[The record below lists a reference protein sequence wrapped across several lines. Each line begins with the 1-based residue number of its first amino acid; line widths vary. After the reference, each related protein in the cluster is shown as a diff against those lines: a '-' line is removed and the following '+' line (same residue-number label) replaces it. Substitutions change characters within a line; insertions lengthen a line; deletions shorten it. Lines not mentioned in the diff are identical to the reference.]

1 MKNSFSSSTPSLEEE
16 EAGVPISSRVLLLV
30 TFRIHS
36 LRLWYPDKTCLISVF
51 LFFSEWGNFERF
63 FSFFSKKTRRRK
75 DTRKREK
82 TRRGKGWI
90 VILTLYYV
98 NVCSL
103 SIKTTLSLQNLLC
116 IQIIR
121 KKSSSSSD
129 SDSLSLSVC
138 YRLVYFISR
147 RRRGCGYD
155 VSTISL
161 LLWYY

>member
-1 MKNSFSSSTPSLEEE
+1 LE
-16 EAGVPISSRVLLLV
+16 LV
-30 TFRIHS
+30 
-36 LRLWYPDKTCLISVF
+36 
-51 LFFSEWGNFERF
+51 
-63 FSFFSKKTRRRK
+63 
-75 DTRKREK
+75 
-82 TRRGKGWI
+82 I
-90 VILTLYYV
+90 VTLYYV

-116 IQIIR
+116 IQIMR

-129 SDSLSLSVC
+129 SDFLSLSVC

-161 LLWYY
+161 FYYNIIKQT

>member
-1 MKNSFSSSTPSLEEE
+1 MSDLGLSFFFPS
-16 EAGVPISSRVLLLV
+16 
-30 TFRIHS
+30 
-36 LRLWYPDKTCLISVF
+36 
-51 LFFSEWGNFERF
+51 GNFERF
-63 FSFFSKKTRRRK
+63 FFHFFRKKKQEGEK
-75 DTRKREK
+75 DTQEKKKKKKKKKKRLELV
-82 TRRGKGWI
+82 I
-90 VILTLYYV
+90 VTLYYV

-116 IQIIR
+116 IQIMR

-129 SDSLSLSVC
+129 SDFLSLSVC

-161 LLWYY
+161 FYYNIIKQT

>member
-1 MKNSFSSSTPSLEEE
+1 MSDLGLSFFFPSGIL
-16 EAGVPISSRVLLLV
+16 
-30 TFRIHS
+30 
-36 LRLWYPDKTCLISVF
+36 SVF
-51 LFFSEWGNFERF
+51 FIFFE
-63 FSFFSKKTRRRK
+63 KKNKKAK
-75 DTRKREK
+75 DTQEKKKKKKKKKKKRLELV
-82 TRRGKGWI
+82 I
-90 VILTLYYV
+90 VTLYYV

-116 IQIIR
+116 IQIMR

-129 SDSLSLSVC
+129 SDFLSLSVC

-161 LLWYY
+161 FYYNIIKQT

>member
-1 MKNSFSSSTPSLEEE
+1 MSQENGQFNADLM
-16 EAGVPISSRVLLLV
+16 VIL
-30 TFRIHS
+30 
-36 LRLWYPDKTCLISVF
+36 SVF
-51 LFFSEWGNFERF
+51 FIFFE
-63 FSFFSKKTRRRK
+63 KKTRRRK
-75 DTRKREK
+75 DTQEKKKKKKKKRLELV
-82 TRRGKGWI
+82 I
-90 VILTLYYV
+90 VTLYYV

-116 IQIIR
+116 IQIMR

-129 SDSLSLSVC
+129 SDFLSLSVC

-161 LLWYY
+161 FYYNIIKQT

>member
-1 MKNSFSSSTPSLEEE
+1 MVILSVFFIFFEKKNKEAKRHPREEE
-16 EAGVPISSRVLLLV
+16 EEEEEKVGISNINAL
-30 TFRIHS
+30 
-36 LRLWYPDKTCLISVF
+36 
-51 LFFSEWGNFERF
+51 
-63 FSFFSKKTRRRK
+63 
-75 DTRKREK
+75 
-82 TRRGKGWI
+82 
-90 VILTLYYV
+90 YV

-116 IQIIR
+116 IQIMR

-129 SDSLSLSVC
+129 SDFLSLSVC

-161 LLWYY
+161 FYYNIIKQT

>member
-1 MKNSFSSSTPSLEEE
+1 MSDLGLSFFFPS
-16 EAGVPISSRVLLLV
+16 
-30 TFRIHS
+30 
-36 LRLWYPDKTCLISVF
+36 
-51 LFFSEWGNFERF
+51 GNFERF
-63 FSFFSKKTRRRK
+63 FFHFFRKKKQEGEK
-75 DTRKREK
+75 DTQEKKKKKKKKKKRLELV
-82 TRRGKGWI
+82 I
-90 VILTLYYV
+90 VTLYYV

-116 IQIIR
+116 IQIMR

-129 SDSLSLSVC
+129 SDVLSLSVC

-161 LLWYY
+161 FYYNIIKQT

>member
-1 MKNSFSSSTPSLEEE
+1 MVIL
-16 EAGVPISSRVLLLV
+16 
-30 TFRIHS
+30 
-36 LRLWYPDKTCLISVF
+36 SVF
-51 LFFSEWGNFERF
+51 FIFFE
-63 FSFFSKKTRRRK
+63 KKTRRRK
-75 DTRKREK
+75 DTQEKKKKKKKKKRLELV
-82 TRRGKGWI
+82 I
-90 VILTLYYV
+90 VTLYYV

-116 IQIIR
+116 IQIMR

-129 SDSLSLSVC
+129 SDFLSLSVC

-161 LLWYY
+161 FYYNIIKQT

>member
-1 MKNSFSSSTPSLEEE
+1 MSDLGLSFFFPS
-16 EAGVPISSRVLLLV
+16 
-30 TFRIHS
+30 
-36 LRLWYPDKTCLISVF
+36 
-51 LFFSEWGNFERF
+51 GNFERF
-63 FSFFSKKTRRRK
+63 FFHFFRKKKKEGEK
-75 DTRKREK
+75 DTQEKKKKKKKKKKRLELV
-82 TRRGKGWI
+82 I
-90 VILTLYYV
+90 VTLYYV

-116 IQIIR
+116 IQIMR

-129 SDSLSLSVC
+129 SDFLSLSVC

-161 LLWYY
+161 FYYNIIKQT

>member
-1 MKNSFSSSTPSLEEE
+1 VSDL
-16 EAGVPISSRVLLLV
+16 G
-30 TFRIHS
+30 
-36 LRLWYPDKTCLISVF
+36 
-51 LFFSEWGNFERF
+51 LFFFFPSGNFERF
-63 FSFFSKKTRRRK
+63 FHFFRKKNK
-75 DTRKREK
+75 KAKRHPREEEEEEEEEEK
-82 TRRGKGWI
+82 VGI
-90 VILTLYYV
+90 SNINALYV

-116 IQIIR
+116 IQIMR

-129 SDSLSLSVC
+129 SDFLSLSVC

-161 LLWYY
+161 FYYNIIKQT

>member
-1 MKNSFSSSTPSLEEE
+1 VVIL
-16 EAGVPISSRVLLLV
+16 
-30 TFRIHS
+30 
-36 LRLWYPDKTCLISVF
+36 SVF
-51 LFFSEWGNFERF
+51 FIFFE
-63 FSFFSKKTRRRK
+63 KKTRRRK
-75 DTRKREK
+75 DTQEKKKKKKKKKRLELV
-82 TRRGKGWI
+82 I
-90 VILTLYYV
+90 VTLYYV

-116 IQIIR
+116 IQIMR

-129 SDSLSLSVC
+129 SDFLSLSVC

-161 LLWYY
+161 FYYNIIKQT

>member
-1 MKNSFSSSTPSLEEE
+1 VSDLGLSFFFPS
-16 EAGVPISSRVLLLV
+16 
-30 TFRIHS
+30 
-36 LRLWYPDKTCLISVF
+36 
-51 LFFSEWGNFERF
+51 GNFERF
-63 FSFFSKKTRRRK
+63 FHFFRKKNK
-75 DTRKREK
+75 KAKRHPREEEEEEEK
-82 TRRGKGWI
+82 VGI
-90 VILTLYYV
+90 SNINALYV

-116 IQIIR
+116 IQIMR

-129 SDSLSLSVC
+129 SDFLSLSVC

-161 LLWYY
+161 FYYNIIKQT

>member
-1 MKNSFSSSTPSLEEE
+1 MVIL
-16 EAGVPISSRVLLLV
+16 
-30 TFRIHS
+30 
-36 LRLWYPDKTCLISVF
+36 SVF
-51 LFFSEWGNFERF
+51 FFIFFE
-63 FSFFSKKTRRRK
+63 K
-75 DTRKREK
+75 K
-82 TRRGKGWI
+82 TRRGKDTQEKKKKKKKKKKRLELVI
-90 VILTLYYV
+90 VTLYYV

-116 IQIIR
+116 IQIMR

-129 SDSLSLSVC
+129 SDFLSLSVC

-161 LLWYY
+161 FYYNIIKQT

>member
-1 MKNSFSSSTPSLEEE
+1 MVIL
-16 EAGVPISSRVLLLV
+16 
-30 TFRIHS
+30 
-36 LRLWYPDKTCLISVF
+36 SVF
-51 LFFSEWGNFERF
+51 FIFFE
-63 FSFFSKKTRRRK
+63 KKNKKAK
-75 DTRKREK
+75 DTQEKKKKKKKKKKKRLELV
-82 TRRGKGWI
+82 I
-90 VILTLYYV
+90 VTLYYV

-116 IQIIR
+116 IQIMR

-129 SDSLSLSVC
+129 SDFLSLSVC

-161 LLWYY
+161 FYYNIIKQT

>member
-1 MKNSFSSSTPSLEEE
+1 MSDLGLSFFFPSGNVERFFHFLRKKNKKAKRHPREEE
-16 EAGVPISSRVLLLV
+16 E
-30 TFRIHS
+30 
-36 LRLWYPDKTCLISVF
+36 
-51 LFFSEWGNFERF
+51 EEE
-63 FSFFSKKTRRRK
+63 
-75 DTRKREK
+75 EK
-82 TRRGKGWI
+82 VGMSNI
-90 VILTLYYV
+90 NALYV

-116 IQIIR
+116 IQIMR

-129 SDSLSLSVC
+129 SDFLSLSVC

-161 LLWYY
+161 FYYNIIKQT

>member
-1 MKNSFSSSTPSLEEE
+1 MVIL
-16 EAGVPISSRVLLLV
+16 
-30 TFRIHS
+30 
-36 LRLWYPDKTCLISVF
+36 SVF
-51 LFFSEWGNFERF
+51 FIFFE
-63 FSFFSKKTRRRK
+63 KKTRRRK
-75 DTRKREK
+75 DTQEKKKKKKKKKKRLEL
-82 TRRGKGWI
+82 

-116 IQIIR
+116 IQIMR

-129 SDSLSLSVC
+129 SDFLSLSVC

-161 LLWYY
+161 FYYNIIKQT

>member
-1 MKNSFSSSTPSLEEE
+1 VSDLGLSFFFPS
-16 EAGVPISSRVLLLV
+16 
-30 TFRIHS
+30 
-36 LRLWYPDKTCLISVF
+36 
-51 LFFSEWGNFERF
+51 GNFERF
-63 FSFFSKKTRRRK
+63 FFHFFRKKKKEGEK
-75 DTRKREK
+75 DTQEKKKKKKKKKKRLELV
-82 TRRGKGWI
+82 I
-90 VILTLYYV
+90 VTLYYV

-116 IQIIR
+116 IQIMR

-129 SDSLSLSVC
+129 SDFLSLSVC

-161 LLWYY
+161 FYYNIIKQT

>member
-1 MKNSFSSSTPSLEEE
+1 VSDLGLSFFFPS
-16 EAGVPISSRVLLLV
+16 
-30 TFRIHS
+30 
-36 LRLWYPDKTCLISVF
+36 
-51 LFFSEWGNFERF
+51 GNFERF
-63 FSFFSKKTRRRK
+63 FFHFFRKKKQEGEK
-75 DTRKREK
+75 DTQEKKKKKKKKKKRLELV
-82 TRRGKGWI
+82 I
-90 VILTLYYV
+90 VTLYYV

-116 IQIIR
+116 IQIMR

-129 SDSLSLSVC
+129 SDFLSLSVC

-161 LLWYY
+161 FYYNIIKQT

>member
-1 MKNSFSSSTPSLEEE
+1 MVIL
-16 EAGVPISSRVLLLV
+16 
-30 TFRIHS
+30 
-36 LRLWYPDKTCLISVF
+36 SVF
-51 LFFSEWGNFERF
+51 FIFFE
-63 FSFFSKKTRRRK
+63 KKTRRRK
-75 DTRKREK
+75 DTQEKKKKKKKKKKRLEL
-82 TRRGKGWI
+82 

-98 NVCSL
+98 NVGSL

-116 IQIIR
+116 IQIMR

-129 SDSLSLSVC
+129 SDFLSLSVC

-161 LLWYY
+161 FYYNIIKQT